1 MIYPMRRF
9 GLNAAEAFLTI
20 MGMVISLL
28 LLAGAIAAGIWNEWF
43 HAEGFLGGVLISLMA
58 AAGLLM
64 NLGSGGIRQNRPAFD
79 VGLTLT
85 TLGGLGWIIRGIIVG
100 AWVPAITGI
109 ALLLMFFLCWL
120 ARREGIRSR
129 FNPRFFSLRQFET
142 MVQIADVMLDADDL
156 KLHPIE
162 VAIRTDHFLAEIDS
176 PVKKDIRLVMFLVEW
191 VTPLLIAR
199 FFPFSDLG
207 TNERRRIVERVI
219 WARGPFRD
227 VGRTLKLL
235 STFTYY
241 THPEARESIGYVE
254 FDRRSRSA
262 GVDQSP
268 KHYPLPNNGS
278 PATPPP
284 PFVQES
290 LFPQDEGGP
299 Q

>member
-20 MGMVISLL
+20 MGMALSLL
-28 LLAGAIAAGIWNEWF
+28 LIAGAIAAGIWNEWF

-58 AAGLLM
+58 AAGLLL

-79 VGLTLT
+79 LGLTLT
-85 TLGGLGWIIRGIIVG
+85 TLSGLGWIIRGVVVE
-100 AWVPAITGI
+100 ASVPTITGI
-109 ALLLMFFLCWL
+109 AMLLIFYLCWL

-129 FNPRFFSLRQFET
+129 FNPRFFTLRQFET

-176 PVKKDIRLVMFLVEW
+176 PAREDIRLVMFLVEW
-191 VTPLLIAR
+191 VTPLLIGR
-199 FFPFSDLG
+199 IFPFSDLG

-227 VGRTLKLL
+227 VARTLKLL

-241 THPEARESIGYVE
+241 THPVAREGVGYVE
-254 FDRRSRSA
+254 FDQRSRSK
-262 GVDQSP
+262 GVDTSP
-268 KHYPLPNNGS
+268 KHYPPPDNGS
-278 PATPPP
+278 VAVPPP

-290 LFPQDEGGP
+290 LFPTDEGGR